1 MKFHTTWLL
10 SLCMFI
16 LLLPFNTQA
25 ATHESGL
32 ALTFDDDYVDQWYDY
47 FITNNQRIDL
57 SNVKATFFVSNFHL
71 LSSSQL
77 TKLRA
82 LANAGHE
89 IGSHSYSHGEIN
101 TSDPTV
107 NDPTK
112 VSAYLNTQV
121 LPTLTEMVAAGFT
134 PLSFSYPS
142 NGHTNAYDDAIRP
155 YFPFLRAGYA
165 DGTRPL
171 SQLDRLYHNSDKY
184 YTFIEGD
191 SIDSSGQNELPE
203 IEAALTRAKNNTE
216 ILTLYTH
223 RIQPDT
229 QPHAYGLSVSKL
241 NGVISKAKQ
250 LGLRF
255 YTFSEAYA
263 VGPAPN
269 PQGQTGDP
277 NNISISIESSSRVR
291 VRWNSMPLNDY
302 LGIVP
307 VGSLYWAEGSL
318 TNGEA
323 SGNLGINVPSVQAGQ
338 AYTAILYYNGNK
350 VVTSAP
356 FVIIPAPP
364 LTQTLTINKTGTGLG
379 TISSLPIGI
388 NCGTNCTENYTSGTS
403 ITLAANAATGSTFT
417 GWSGAGCSGTQ
428 ASCVVSMN
436 MAQTVSANFMANTPP
451 PPPSNA
457 SISTTIEN
465 TNRVRLNWSN
475 MPPHDFLGIIPS
487 TQANWQANMSGV
499 KTDSSVAGKLGITV
513 SEAVAGQTYTA
524 IFYLNNIRVAASTP
538 FIIIPGSTPSKQILT
553 VSKIGTGTG
562 TVSSSTTGINCGT
575 DCTEDYVTGS
585 SITLNATSDAGSTF
599 SGWSGSSCSGTANCI
614 VNMTTTQTVSANFTT
629 SAPPPP
635 SNATISVAI
644 ENTKRVRINWSN
656 MPPHDFVGIVPINQ
670 SNWQSTMSGATT
682 NSSVSGKIGI
692 TVSEAIAGQAYSA
705 IFYLNNGRVAAS
717 APFIIVP

>member
-47 FITNNQRIDL
+47 FITNNQHIDL

-89 IGSHSYSHGEIN
+89 IGSHSYSHGEVN

-107 NDPTK
+107 NDPVK

-184 YTFIEGD
+184 YTFLEGD

-277 NNISISIESSSRVR
+277 NNISVSIESSSRVR

-307 VGSLYWAEGSL
+307 VGSLYWAEGATTEGSS
-318 TNGEA
+318 
-323 SGNLGINVPSVQAGQ
+323 SGNLGISVPGVQAGQ
-338 AYTAILYYNGNK
+338 AYTAILYYRGNK

-356 FVIIPAPP
+356 FVIIPGTSP
-364 LTQTLTINKTGTGLG
+364 TTRTLTINKTGTGTG
-379 TISSLPIGI
+379 TISSLPAGI
-388 NCGTNCTENYTSGTS
+388 NCGADCTENYTSGVS
-403 ITLAANAATGSTFT
+403 VTLTATAAAGSTFS

-428 ASCVVSMN
+428 ASCVVSMTA
-436 MAQTVSANFMANTPP
+436 AQTVTANITANTPP
-451 PPPSNA
+451 PPPPPSNA
-457 SISTTIEN
+457 DISVSIEN

-475 MPPHDFLGIIPS
+475 IPPHDFVGIVPTS
-487 TQANWQANMSGV
+487 QANWQPGMSGA
-499 KTDSSVAGKLGITV
+499 TTNGSVSAKLGITV
-513 SEAVAGQTYTA
+513 SEAVAGQTY
-524 IFYLNNIRVAASTP
+524 
-538 FIIIPGSTPSKQILT
+538 
-553 VSKIGTGTG
+553 
-562 TVSSSTTGINCGT
+562 
-575 DCTEDYVTGS
+575 
-585 SITLNATSDAGSTF
+585 
-599 SGWSGSSCSGTANCI
+599 
-614 VNMTTTQTVSANFTT
+614 
-629 SAPPPP
+629 
-635 SNATISVAI
+635 
-644 ENTKRVRINWSN
+644 
-656 MPPHDFVGIVPINQ
+656 
-670 SNWQSTMSGATT
+670 
-682 NSSVSGKIGI
+682 
-692 TVSEAIAGQAYSA
+692 SA
-705 IFYLNNGRVAAS
+705 IFYLNNGQVAAS
-717 APFIIVP
+717 TPFTIIPGSTR